1 MKMMAE
7 LVRRYPRRSAVM
19 LLALLLAGLAE
30 GLGLST
36 LLPLLSVA
44 VNGGETDGPGAEVAA
59 ALQAVG
65 VPLTIGA
72 MLLVIVAGMVLKSL
86 LLLLANRQV
95 GYTVA
100 QVATDLRLDLIDALL
115 ASRWT
120 YYLQQPSGALANS
133 VATEAHRAATGYQH
147 GANVLAMAFQGG
159 VYLALAVAVSWQ
171 ATAASLVAGAALLAV
186 LHRLVRVARKAGAR
200 QTALLRSLLSYLTDV
215 LGAVKPLKAMGRD
228 DAADALLRQDT
239 GRLNRAMRREVIS
252 REGLRALQE
261 PMLAGLAALGLY
273 LALVHWGL
281 SLASVMVLVF
291 LLVRLLGL
299 LNKMQRRYQQLATQE
314 SAYWALQAA
323 ISRARAAAERPPGSA
338 EPHLEQSLQLEG
350 VWFGY
355 GAEPVLRGLDLEL
368 PAGSFT
374 TLIGPSGAGKSTL
387 VDLLCALAVPSRGR
401 VLVDGAPLTTLDPRR
416 WRRMIGYV
424 PQDPVLLHD
433 TVFSNL
439 VVGRPELTRE
449 DAERA
454 LRQAAAWEF
463 VSGLPEGLDTVV
475 GERGGRMSGGQRQR
489 IAIARALIHG
499 PRLLILDE
507 ATSALD
513 PDSEAAICRGL
524 AALKGQMTVIAV
536 THQSALMN
544 AADQV
549 YRLSGGRAVLQNLR
563 RSGP

>member
-1 MKMMAE
+1 MMAE
-7 LVRRYPRRSAVM
+7 LFRRYPRRSAIMVV
-19 LLALLLAGLAE
+19 ALLLAGVAE

-44 VNGGETDGPGAEVAA
+44 VNGGEAEGPGAMVTR
-59 ALQAVG
+59 ALEAVG
-65 VPLTIGA
+65 VPITVGA
-72 MLLVIVAGMVLKSL
+72 MLLVIVGGMVVKSL
-86 LLLLANRQV
+86 LLLVANRQV

-100 QVATDLRLDLIDALL
+100 HVAMDLRLDFIGALL

-120 YYLQQPSGALANS
+120 YYLQQPSGSLANS
-133 VATEAHRAATGYQH
+133 VATEAHRAATGYQY
-147 GANVLAMAFQGG
+147 GANVMTLGFQGM
-159 VYLALAVAVSWQ
+159 VYLGLALAVSWQ
-171 ATAASLVAGAALLAV
+171 ATAASLVAGVLLLVV
-186 LHRLVRVARKAGAR
+186 LHRLVRVARRAGAR

-239 GRLNRAMRREVIS
+239 ERLNRAMRREVIS

-273 LALVHWGL
+273 LALVSWGL
-281 SLASVMVLVF
+281 SLSSVMVLVF
-291 LLVRLLGL
+291 VLARLLGL

-314 SAYWALQAA
+314 SAYWALRDA
-323 ISRARAAAERPPGSA
+323 IRQARAAAERPPGSA
-338 EPHLEQSLQLEG
+338 EPQLNQGLRFER

-374 TLIGPSGAGKSTL
+374 VLMGPSGAGKTTL
-387 VDLLCALAVPSRGR
+387 LDLLCALTEPADGR
-401 VLVDGAPLTTLDPRR
+401 VLVDGVALTAVNPRR

-439 VVGRPELTRE
+439 TVGRPELTRE
-449 DAERA
+449 DAEWA
-454 LRQAAAWEF
+454 LRLAAVWDF
-463 VSGLPEGLDTVV
+463 VAGLPEGLDTVV

-489 IAIARALIHG
+489 IAIARALIHR

-513 PDSEAAICRGL
+513 PDSEAAICRSL
-524 AALKGQMTVIAV
+524 ATLKGEVTVIAV
-536 THQSALMN
+536 THQSALGN

-549 YRLSGGRAVLQNLR
+549 YRLAGGRAVLQNLR

>member
-1 MKMMAE
+1 MMAE
-7 LVRRYPRRSAVM
+7 LIRRYPRRSTVM

-36 LLPLLSVA
+36 LLPLLSAA

-72 MLLVIVAGMVLKSL
+72 MLLVIVAGMVVKSL

-120 YYLQQPSGALANS
+120 YYLQQPSGSLANS

-147 GANVLAMAFQGG
+147 GANVLAMVFQGV
-159 VYLALAVAVSWQ
+159 VYLGLALAVSWE
-171 ATAASLVAGAALLAV
+171 ATAASLVAGALLLAV

-261 PMLAGLAALGLY
+261 PMLAALAALGLY

-299 LNKMQRRYQQLATQE
+299 LNKMQRRYQQFATQE

-338 EPHLEQSLQLEG
+338 EPHLEQGLRLEG

-387 VDLLCALAVPSRGR
+387 LDLLCALAVPSRGR
-401 VLVDGAPLTTLDPRR
+401 VLVDGMPLTGVDPRR

-513 PDSEAAICRGL
+513 PDSEAAICLGL